1 MDHLVRRNASVSWI
15 RSILGDNRIDC
26 SLALRFP
33 SSRRHLV
40 VVSEMESPN
49 YVNIDISKLKNFTS
63 SLILRTG
70 PIVAATRPLVWNKK
84 LKRYVVGHITGSV
97 TNYDGRVTRFSS
109 DEQARRVI
117 ADERAR
123 WHYYK
128 SFSDRF
134 TPEEWQ

>member
-1 MDHLVRRNASVSWI
+1 M
-15 RSILGDNRIDC
+15 
-26 SLALRFP
+26 
-33 SSRRHLV
+33 

-49 YVNIDISKLKNFTS
+49 YVKIDITKLKNFTN

-70 PIVAATRPLVWNKK
+70 PIIAATRPLVWNKK
-84 LKRYVVGHITGSV
+84 LKRYVVGHVTGSV

-109 DEQARRVI
+109 DEQERRVI

-128 SFSDRF
+128 SFSYRF
-134 TPEEWQ
+134 TPEEWK

>member
-1 MDHLVRRNASVSWI
+1 
-15 RSILGDNRIDC
+15 
-26 SLALRFP
+26 
-33 SSRRHLV
+33 
-40 VVSEMESPN
+40 MESPN
-49 YVNIDISKLKNFTS
+49 YVKIDISKLKNFTS
-63 SLILRTG
+63 FLIQKTG
-70 PIVAATRPLVWNKK
+70 PIVAATRPLIWNKK
-84 LKRYVVGHITGSV
+84 LKRYVKGHITGSV

-134 TPEEWQ
+134 PPEEWQ

>member
-1 MDHLVRRNASVSWI
+1 MGNFTVSNCHDH
-15 RSILGDNRIDC
+15 
-26 SLALRFP
+26 RFFD
-33 SSRRHLV
+33 SRRYLV

-49 YVNIDISKLKNFTS
+49 YVKIDITKLKGFTN

-84 LKRYVVGHITGSV
+84 LKRYVTGHVTGSV

-109 DEQARRVI
+109 DQQARKVI

>member
-1 MDHLVRRNASVSWI
+1 MGNPIIGNCHDH
-15 RSILGDNRIDC
+15 
-26 SLALRFP
+26 RFFD
-33 SSRRHLV
+33 SRRYLV
-40 VVSEMESPN
+40 VVTEMESLK
-49 YVNIDISKLKNFTS
+49 YFDLDIN
-63 SLILRTG
+63 SLILRRG
-70 PIVAATRPLVWNKK
+70 PIIAATRPLVWNKK
-84 LKRYVVGHITGSV
+84 LKRYVVGHVTGSV

>member
-1 MDHLVRRNASVSWI
+1 MVN
-15 RSILGDNRIDC
+15 
-26 SLALRFP
+26 
-33 SSRRHLV
+33 
-40 VVSEMESPN
+40 EMESPN
-49 YVNIDISKLKNFTS
+49 YVKIDISKLKNFTT
-63 SLILRTG
+63 SLILRAG

-109 DEQARRVI
+109 AEQARRVI

>member
-1 MDHLVRRNASVSWI
+1 MGDHNI
-15 RSILGDNRIDC
+15 GNCHDY
-26 SLALRFP
+26 RFP
-33 SSRRHLV
+33 DSGRYLV
-40 VVSEMESPN
+40 VVN
-49 YVNIDISKLKNFTS
+49 LKELPDDFMRKI
-63 SLILRTG
+63 ILRTG
-70 PIVAATRPLVWNKK
+70 PIVAATRPLIWNKK
-84 LKRYVVGHITGSV
+84 LKRYVKGHVTGSV
-97 TNYDGRVTRFSS
+97 TNYDDRVTRFSS